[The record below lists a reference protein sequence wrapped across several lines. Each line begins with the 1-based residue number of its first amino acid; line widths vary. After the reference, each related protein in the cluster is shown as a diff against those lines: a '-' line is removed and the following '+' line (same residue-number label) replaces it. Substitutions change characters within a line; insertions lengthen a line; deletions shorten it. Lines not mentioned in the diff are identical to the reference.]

1 MRRLPLA
8 FFTILTAASLLGL
21 GFAWLMNVT
30 LFGRP
35 HGALLQLMAETA
47 AAGVDCEAPA
57 ESPLFRQNAG
67 QGTLHYILLDAQ
79 GHRLGQRGHIP
90 ETQDA
95 IREAQPQSRWQADN
109 PLRRES
115 VWVKVPKV
123 CDKDWTLWAW
133 DPRNE
138 TYRHLL
144 LPRQIILVVSCSS
157 SIILVVLLAY
167 LFLRKKGQEARKV
180 LASIRDGA
188 LGSRLVTRFW
198 EPRLSL
204 IMEFNHMAAAVE
216 DSFARLHQ
224 MEERRA
230 RLLSELAHD
239 VRTPLASVRAA
250 AETLSEFHAQLTP
263 EQRQTLHQTLML
275 DVLYFQRLI
284 DDLLILAQME
294 RLDTAAPQ
302 QSTDLSLI
310 LESLWTRMKEQYPSI
325 VATLTGPDPRPE
337 ALPVPGDEPLLR
349 RLLQNTLDNAFHY
362 AHSYV
367 EVRVLCEDTK
377 LIVMISND
385 APPLSAEDL
394 QNWGHKRRQRIIT
407 EKAGQPHTSLGLG
420 SSIIVGVSR
429 YLGGTARL
437 EQNHTNPA
445 GLAQITVII
454 SLPRAFASS

>member
-8 FFTILTAASLLGL
+8 FFAILTGASVLGL

-47 AAGVDCEAPA
+47 ASGIDCEAPA
-57 ESPLFRQNAG
+57 QTPLFRQNADR
-67 QGTLHYILLDAQ
+67 GTLHYILLDAQ
-79 GHRLGQRGHIP
+79 GHILGQHGHIP
-90 ETQDA
+90 ADEA
-95 IREAQPQSRWQADN
+95 AVREGPAQSRWKADN

-115 VWVKVPKV
+115 VWAKVAKV
-123 CDKDWTLWAW
+123 CGKDWTLWAW
-133 DPRNE
+133 DPKNE

-180 LASIRDGA
+180 LASIREGA

-216 DSFARLHQ
+216 DSFSRLHE

-263 EQRQTLHQTLML
+263 GQRQTLHQTLML

-294 RLDTAAPQ
+294 RLDTTAPQ
-302 QSTDLSLI
+302 QSTDLSMI
-310 LESLWTRMKEQYPSI
+310 VESLWPRMTEQYPALS
-325 VATLTGPDPRPE
+325 ATMAWPDPRPKT
-337 ALPVPGDEPLLR
+337 LIVPGDEPLIR

-362 AHSYV
+362 AQTYV
-367 EVRVLCEDTK
+367 ALSIVCEDRQLTLK
-377 LIVMISND
+377 ISND
-385 APPLSAEDL
+385 APPLSREDL
-394 QNWGHKRRQRIIT
+394 QNWGHKRRQRIMT

-429 YLGGTARL
+429 HLGGAARL
-437 EQNHTNPA
+437 EQNHTSPA

-454 SLPRAFASS
+454 TLPWFNEST

>member
-8 FFTILTAASLLGL
+8 FFAILTGASVLGL
-21 GFAWLMNVT
+21 GIAWLMNVT

-35 HGALLQLMAETA
+35 HGALLQLLAETA
-47 AAGVDCEAPA
+47 ASGIDCEAPA
-57 ESPLFRQNAG
+57 QSPLFRQKAD
-67 QGTLHYILLDAQ
+67 QGTLHYILFDAQ
-79 GHRLGQRGHIP
+79 GHSLGQHGHIP
-90 ETQDA
+90 ADQEA
-95 IREAQPQSRWQADN
+95 AREASSQSRWQADN

-115 VWVKVPKV
+115 VWVKVPDV
-123 CDKDWTLWAW
+123 CAKDWTLWAW
-133 DPRNE
+133 DPENE

-167 LFLRKKGQEARKV
+167 LFLRKKGQEARRV

-204 IMEFNHMAAAVE
+204 IMEFNRMAAAVE
-216 DSFARLHQ
+216 DSFARLHEL
-224 MEERRA
+224 EERRA

-284 DDLLILAQME
+284 DDLLILAQMD
-294 RLDTAAPQ
+294 RLDTTAPQ
-302 QSTDLSLI
+302 QSTDLKMI
-310 LESLWTRMKEQYPSI
+310 LESLWPRMREHYPDLSAHI
-325 VATLTGPDPRPE
+325 TWPDPQPD
-337 ALPVPGDEPLLR
+337 ALLVPGDEPLVR

-362 AHSYV
+362 AQSQV
-367 EVRVLCEDTK
+367 QVQILCEAQK
-377 LIVMISND
+377 LILRISND
-385 APPLSAEDL
+385 SIPLPAEDL
-394 QNWGHKRRQRIIT
+394 QNWGHKRRQRIIS

-429 YLGGTARL
+429 YLGGRARL
-437 EQNHTNPA
+437 EQIHTNPA
-445 GLAQITVII
+445 GPAQITVII
-454 SLPRAFASS
+454 ELPRSDRGP